1 MYKENIILVK
11 MDKTILGFELEY
23 VREIAEDITL
33 FQPPVNMPD
42 ISHVTILRGTPV
54 AILNSEY
61 FFLFEHKV
69 RRKVI
74 FLTGNIGFF
83 IDGAVE
89 VINLAEYTDESA
101 SDYNYPHFIKYV
113 IMYNNEVVPIADIKE
128 IMNDV
133 PETKFISI

>member
-1 MYKENIILVK
+1 MSNQNAILIK
-11 MDKTILGFELEY
+11 MGNTILGFELEF
-23 VREIAEDITL
+23 VREIAEEVTL
-33 FQPPVNMPD
+33 FDLPVKLPD
-42 ISHVTILRGTPV
+42 ISHITILRGTPV

-69 RRKVI
+69 REKVI

-89 VINLAEYTDESA
+89 VINLAKYTDSSKNE
-101 SDYNYPHFIKYV
+101 YNYPHFIKYV

-128 IMNDV
+128 IMKDV
-133 PETKFISI
+133 PETHFISI